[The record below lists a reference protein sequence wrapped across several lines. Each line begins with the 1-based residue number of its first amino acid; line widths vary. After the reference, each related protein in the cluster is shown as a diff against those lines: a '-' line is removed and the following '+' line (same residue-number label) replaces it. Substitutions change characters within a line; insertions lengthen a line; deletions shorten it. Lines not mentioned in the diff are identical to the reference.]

1 MGDPMFEPGLYAQ
14 RQRRI
19 LECAREVVRVL
30 ESELAHAEAPTMW
43 IDDVATTE
51 GALIVALMQAHGWE
65 REGMAAIRL
74 AQKRIYGPQGND
86 R

>member
-1 MGDPMFEPGLYAQ
+1 MLE

-30 ESELAHAEAPTMW
+30 ESEFARAEAPTMW
-43 IDDVATTE
+43 IEDVAKTE

-65 REGMAAIRL
+65 REGLAAIRL
-74 AQKRIYGPQGND
+74 WQQRIYGPTGND
-86 R
+86 